1 MYELQNSCGFASA
14 HQISYKN
21 LSDGLPW
28 PKPYKI
34 GNSGNFVVHL
44 AKFRGRSP
52 GEGNGDPLQYSCL
65 ENPIDGG
72 AWWATVHRVA
82 MSRTLLSD
90 FTSLVKFSHKE
101 ATTLKTLHTNI
112 GYLIIRM
119 KIIKKTSYSQACMPY
134 PSPPLIQTWERH
146 FIS

>member
-1 MYELQNSCGFASA
+1 MCELQNSCGFASA

-21 LSDGLPW
+21 LSDGLPC
-28 PKPYKI
+28 PETYKI
-34 GNSGNFVVHL
+34 GFIFEIVVHL
-44 AKFRGRSP
+44 
-52 GEGNGDPLQYSCL
+52 
-65 ENPIDGG
+65 
-72 AWWATVHRVA
+72 
-82 MSRTLLSD
+82 
-90 FTSLVKFSHKE
+90 VKLTHKE